1 MRQLAIERRI
11 GIFKTLANSK
21 IVYLAL
27 LTNTPNIITDELEK
41 KYKKSLFGIIQH
53 QKINN
58 KLYIWT
64 KKWRFKKCRY
74 SHENSKPSMFLDQ
87 ETLQ

>member
-21 IVYLAL
+21 IVYLTL

-41 KYKKSLFGIIQH
+41 I
-53 QKINN
+53 
-58 KLYIWT
+58 T
-64 KKWRFKKCRY
+64 KKVY
-74 SHENSKPSMFLDQ
+74 LE
-87 ETLQ
+87 